1 MSAWRFRPLGPVG
14 LISFLVG
21 LIVRCVR
28 VLHDL
33 PCSLNLALALVDQ
46 VSGTRQRVVDV
57 LELLCTSGAVLGLT
71 FIIGHRY
78 HPGLALS
85 INFCGGTLMADT
97 RADQCRKNAEE
108 CRRQAGNSPKAVDK
122 AVWLKMAEDWL
133 KLAGRLDDGAAK
145 GKRKPNSN

>member
-46 VSGTRQRVVDV
+46 VSGTRQRVADV

-78 HPGLALS
+78 HPGLALRACPGAS
-85 INFCGGTLMADT
+85 ESTLRWRGPALV
-97 RADQCRKNAEE
+97 RNG
-108 CRRQAGNSPKAVDK
+108 AG
-122 AVWLKMAEDWL
+122 
-133 KLAGRLDDGAAK
+133 LA
-145 GKRKPNSN
+145 